1 MQWSGGRRRARQQ
14 PMAEINLV
22 PFIDVMLVLLIIF
35 MITTPLLTQGVK
47 VNLPETATA
56 KSLSRSQEPLIVTVD
71 AKGQFYLNVATKP
84 GQPVTERV
92 LATLAGQQLVGA
104 ANQQRP
110 VLVRGDQQVN
120 YGRIM
125 EAMVIL
131 QQAGAGNVG
140 LVTQAAPSKGPRG

>member
-1 MQWSGGRRRARQQ
+1 MRLSGRRLRGQ

-47 VNLPETATA
+47 VSLPETGKAQ
-56 KSLSRSQEPLIVTVD
+56 SLPHPQEPLIVTVD
-71 AKGQFYLNVATKP
+71 AEGQFYLNVSAHP
-84 GQPVTERV
+84 GQPVTARV
-92 LATLAGQQLVGA
+92 LANLAAEQLSGS
-104 ANQQRP
+104 ANEKRP
-110 VLVRGDQQVN
+110 VLLRGDRNVN

-140 LVTQAAPSKGPRG
+140 LVTQPSPSGRSG